1 MAWIILWFIILL
13 LGSIH
18 RGMSQITSVNIS
30 QEFERWMIEHER
42 TYPNNS
48 EKERRFGIF
57 RTRFESIKLF
67 NTQQEGKTSSFKKGI
82 NMFSDMTAEE
92 FLSIYASCHNDD
104 PSKYISSFGV
114 DSTYVAEDDYADI
127 PPVSIDWRDEKL
139 VTPVKNQGHCGSCWA
154 FAAVAAVE
162 GSMAWNYGINTSL
175 SEQQILDCSGNADG
189 CKGGFTA
196 AAFDY
201 VIRNGGLNSEA
212 NYGYVAKQG
221 TCDSSKTD
229 QHLGQ
234 ITGYK
239 KVPPNEYDLAKAVA
253 WQPIPVVISVGA
265 GFQEYQS
272 GILRG
277 GCSYNPYK
285 NRHAVLIVGYGRTE
299 DYHEDYWIVKN
310 SWGEDWGEKG
320 YVRMYKGVNLCK
332 IADNAI
338 SPLNTYDVD
347 RRKTIT
353 RNRRPVG

>member
-1 MAWIILWFIILL
+1 
-13 LGSIH
+13 
-18 RGMSQITSVNIS
+18 
-30 QEFERWMIEHER
+30 
-42 TYPNNS
+42 
-48 EKERRFGIF
+48 
-57 RTRFESIKLF
+57 
-67 NTQQEGKTSSFKKGI
+67 
-82 NMFSDMTAEE
+82 MTDEE
-92 FLSIYASCHNDD
+92 FLSIYASCHDDD

-114 DSTYVAEDDYADI
+114 DSTYFEEDDYADI

-162 GSMAWNYGINTSL
+162 GSMAWNYGINISL

-189 CKGGFTA
+189 CKGGLTE

-221 TCDSSKTD
+221 TCDSSKTGE
-229 QHLGQ
+229 HLGQ

-265 GFQEYQS
+265 GFQEYQG

-277 GCSYNPYK
+277 GCAYSPYK
-285 NRHAVLIVGYGRTE
+285 YRHAVLIVGYGSTE

-310 SWGEDWGEKG
+310 SWGEGWGEKG
-320 YVRMYKGVNLCK
+320 YVRMYKGVNLCN

-338 SPLNTYDVD
+338 CPLNTYDVE